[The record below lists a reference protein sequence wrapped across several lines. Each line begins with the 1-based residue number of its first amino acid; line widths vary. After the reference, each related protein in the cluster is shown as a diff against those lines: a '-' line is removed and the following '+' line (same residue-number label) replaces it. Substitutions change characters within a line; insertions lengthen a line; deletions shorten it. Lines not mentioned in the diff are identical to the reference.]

1 MVESGKITYQGVD
14 LISVRAE
21 QTELDASKAS
31 MRILVNPVI
40 VAETD
45 AALVAHCEISFGVDQ
60 ALPLQVEAK
69 YSVRYLKTDDLNGE
83 ELLNSFAQYGY
94 PIFAEFGLLLA
105 TLCKHMD
112 ILPLMLDPE
121 FIVSHSNLASTEN

>member
-40 VAETD
+40 VAGC
-45 AALVAHCEISFGVDQ
+45 V
-60 ALPLQVEAK
+60 
-69 YSVRYLKTDDLNGE
+69 KT
-83 ELLNSFAQYGY
+83 
-94 PIFAEFGLLLA
+94 
-105 TLCKHMD
+105 
-112 ILPLMLDPE
+112 
-121 FIVSHSNLASTEN
+121 